1 MENKYALSV
10 EVKMFQQYVELDHS
24 FISTCLEFSTERF
37 YDEWIKPE
45 DGKARDIYKDFVS
58 DMSFDAQAVENT
70 RNLILSDHVNAM
82 KHNIMLL
89 KSKTNEL
96 QSCLEDEIIALEV
109 DKEIYGFRENEG
121 TSETEE
127 NDTGTTC

>member
-1 MENKYALSV
+1 MENKYALRV
-10 EVKMFQQYVELDHS
+10 DLKVFQQYLEIDHS
-24 FISTCLEFSTERF
+24 FISMCLTFSTEGF
-37 YDEWIKPE
+37 YDEWIKSE

-89 KSKTNEL
+89 KNKTNEL
-96 QSCLEDEIIALEV
+96 LSCLEDEIIALEV
-109 DKEIYGFRENEG
+109 DKEIYGIRKNEG
-121 TSETEE
+121 TEETEE
-127 NDTGTTC
+127 NDTEGTC